1 MTLADLLP
9 QLPLSAEYGRQY
21 AVMFSASLRDRLI
34 EVQQQYGSSSF
45 SVFPAGPLTDGRYYH
60 CADIL
65 SEVGLGGIYA
75 AGFAH
80 LDSSRFDE
88 IEVIPLADA
97 LALLPP
103 EEPLAP

>member
-21 AVMFSASLRDRLI
+21 ALVFSASLRDRLI
-34 EVQQQYGSSSF
+34 EVQQQYGRQTF
-45 SVFPAGPLTDGRYYH
+45 TVFPAGPLIDGRYYH

-65 SEVGLGGIYA
+65 SEVGPGGIYG

-80 LDSSRFDE
+80 LDASRFDE
-88 IEVIPLADA
+88 IEVVPLADA
-97 LALLPP
+97 VALLPP
-103 EEPLAP
+103 DPLQG

>member
-21 AVMFSASLRDRLI
+21 ALVFSVSLRDRLV
-34 EVQQQYGSSSF
+34 EVQSQYGDDTF
-45 SVFPAGPLTDGRYYH
+45 TAIPAGPLTDGRYYH

-65 SEVGLGGIYA
+65 SEVGPRGIYA

-80 LDSSRFDE
+80 LDAGRFDE
-88 IEVIPLADA
+88 IEVVPIADA
-97 LALLPP
+97 VALLPP
-103 EEPLAP
+103 GPLQE